1 MKIQGTEWDL
11 RSMDKE
17 DAQDSVGVLHT
28 VSDRCID
35 VIESSIRHR
44 ANVVA
49 SGAGQPGFEPWSCCF
64 MICVNFVS
72 F

>member
-1 MKIQGTEWDL
+1 
-11 RSMDKE
+11 MDKE

-49 SGAGQPGFEPWSCCF
+49 SGAGQPGFEP
-64 MICVNFVS
+64 
-72 F
+72 